1 MALRKRPIM
10 GPLLKPLM
18 ARNTFVAI
26 LVLAFLV
33 IILVVIKTAIER
45 MNT

>member
-1 MALRKRPIM
+1 M
-10 GPLLKPLM
+10 GPLLKPPM
-18 ARNTFVAI
+18 ARNIFVAI